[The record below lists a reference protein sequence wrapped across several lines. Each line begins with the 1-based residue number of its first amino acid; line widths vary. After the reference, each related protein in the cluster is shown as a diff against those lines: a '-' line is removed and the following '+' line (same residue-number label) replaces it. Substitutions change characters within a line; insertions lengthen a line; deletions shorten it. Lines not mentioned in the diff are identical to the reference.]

1 MRFSRFFSKSSIF
14 FSIELFPSREHIEQ
28 KKKNQSNMSF
38 LWSVMIESALK
49 IMIFAV
55 CPNFVRIFRLMV
67 RVMVL
72 SSYKNSIE
80 KSTFSFSRIF
90 QFSGQLFQFFFPQ
103 KSYSD
108 IFFKLAKSV
117 QPFLSDALT
126 NEQAF
131 HFDLYRL

>member
-55 CPNFVRIFRLMV
+55 CPNFPTYGPSYGLEFIQKLHRKKHFQFLPNFPIFRA
-67 RVMVL
+67 
-72 SSYKNSIE
+72 
-80 KSTFSFSRIF
+80 TFSI
-90 QFSGQLFQFFFPQ
+90 
-103 KSYSD
+103 
-108 IFFKLAKSV
+108 
-117 QPFLSDALT
+117 FLSPKIL
-126 NEQAF
+126 F
-131 HFDLYRL
+131 GHFF